1 MVKIKKRGRIDY
13 NADYQ
18 MGSPVHA
25 SKIKRGDKLNMK
37 KK

>member
-13 NADYQ
+13 NVGYQ
-18 MGSPVHA
+18 MGSPIHA
-25 SKIKRGDKLNMK
+25 PKIETRDKLNMK